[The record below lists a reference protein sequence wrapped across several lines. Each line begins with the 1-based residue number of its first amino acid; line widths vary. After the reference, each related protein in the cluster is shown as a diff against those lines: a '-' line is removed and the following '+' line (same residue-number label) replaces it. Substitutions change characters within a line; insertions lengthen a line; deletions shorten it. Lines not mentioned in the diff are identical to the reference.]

1 MNKTERLTGLVES
14 GVNRRDFAKRTIVG
28 SLAAMGLSLTAAQE
42 ETFAQEVSD
51 LAVLQFA
58 LNLEY
63 LEAEFYAV
71 ATTGQRI
78 RDLGIEVGGRGR
90 AGDTTGGAKVSLDP
104 LIAVAAEQVRIDELA
119 HVVFLRAALGGQAV
133 AKPAINLEALGL
145 GFRNQAEFLALA
157 RAFEDLGMSA
167 YGGAAP
173 LIDSSRLLG
182 FAARIAL
189 TEAQHAGVFRYLVA
203 QQGVVVP
210 QVDKMD
216 VPPLGSPA
224 GRLFQVESRGLTTI
238 RTPSEVLAVAG
249 PFFPNGVNGMI
260 DR

>member
-1 MNKTERLTGLVES
+1 MNKAERLTDLVEN
-14 GVNRRDFAKRTIVG
+14 GVSRRSFAKRTIVG
-28 SLAAMGLSLTAAQE
+28 SLAAMGLSLTSAQE

-51 LAVLQFA
+51 AAILTFA

-63 LEAEFYAV
+63 LEAEFYSV

-78 RDLGIEVGGRGR
+78 RDLGIDVGGRGR
-90 AGDTTGGAKVSLDP
+90 AGDTVGGARVSLDP
-104 LIAVAAEQVRIDELA
+104 LIAVAAEQVRVDELA
-119 HVVFLRAALGGQAV
+119 HVSFLRAALGGQAV

-145 GFRNQAEFLALA
+145 GFRNQAEFLTLA

-167 YGGAAP
+167 YAGAAP

-203 QQGVVVP
+203 QQNVAVP
-210 QVDKMD
+210 PVDDMD

-224 GRLFQVESRGLTTI
+224 GRLFQVEVRGLTTV

-249 PFFPNGVNGMI
+249 PFFPDGVNGMI
-260 DR
+260 ER